1 MQVAFCLKKGMEQ
14 QVLHYD
20 VTVGAYLKLDN
31 PQALDR
37 EALTLLI
44 PGTLAE
50 QVGFV
55 LPHM

>member
-1 MQVAFCLKKGMEQ
+1 MAFCLKKGMEQ
-14 QVLHYD
+14 QVLHYN
-20 VTVGAYLKLDN
+20 VIVGAYLKLDN